1 MDIPEPKSA
10 MDSIFDMREAMARCF
25 DREMFRQMVD
35 FFFAESPVA
44 LAEIRTA
51 LTRGDLKKI
60 AATAHMLRGT
70 ISYLGSK
77 PCFDAATNV
86 EQTAAGGDLAATAEA
101 IETFSDRIERL
112 KMAIAPFRS
121 AKPEGG
127 GNSPDT

>member
-35 FFFAESPVA
+35 FFFAESPIA
-44 LAEIRTA
+44 LAEIRAA

-60 AATAHMLRGT
+60 AATAHTLRGT

-77 PCFDAATNV
+77 TCFDAATNL
-86 EQTAAGGDLAATAEA
+86 EQSATDGDRAATAEA
-101 IETFSDRIERL
+101 VETFSDRIERL
-112 KMAIAPFRS
+112 KKAIAPFRS
-121 AKPEGG
+121 AKPEGAE
-127 GNSPDT
+127 NSPNT